1 MNIIS
6 SVNIINIVIL
16 FVFIPCLVN
25 AFNHILSSLSPKAS
39 NINIFL
45 RKKTTN
51 PFLKFYRDIQSK
63 HYAVVVDCYAKTF
76 LCDFINCI
84 ITIFTYQYF
93 GESAYLAAEDSSNS
107 VVSSIKD
114 NKVPYS
120 FLVMFLIQFIL
131 MIVDRALYL
140 RKNRVGKFL
149 FQLALVLFV
158 HVWVFFVLPYITKLP
173 FVANRPV
180 QIWYLVKC
188 IYFGFSSRQ
197 IRCGYP
203 TRILGNFLTK
213 SYSYVNL
220 VLFKGF
226 LFVPFLLELRSLMD
240 WMFTDTSLSL
250 SDWLQMEDIY
260 ANIFVLKCFRYN
272 ENVNYFI
279 IYIYLY
285 I

>member
-1 MNIIS
+1 M
-6 SVNIINIVIL
+6 
-16 FVFIPCLVN
+16 
-25 AFNHILSSLSPKAS
+25 
-39 NINIFL
+39 
-45 RKKTTN
+45 
-51 PFLKFYRDIQSK
+51 
-63 HYAVVVDCYAKTF
+63 DCYAKTF

-158 HVWVFFVLPYITKLP
+158 HIWVFFVLPYITKLP
-173 FVANRPV
+173 FISNKPV

-226 LFVPFLLELRSLMD
+226 LLVPFLLELRSLMD

-260 ANIFVLKCFRYN
+260 ASIFVLKCFRYN
-272 ENVNYFI
+272 ENVINN
-279 IYIYLY
+279 
-285 I
+285 